1 LSISV
6 SSFAVA
12 ISLGVRET
20 LEENLFERFVVVVEP
35 VPGDRGHSR
44 YTGLDQAKGVGALPS
59 LPGSRHGVWPIQLQ
73 AVFGRFPAGLRLLQK
88 FYIKVVPEE
97 KYSVNLWENEKIARN
112 ARVVWVFSSALTC
125 QGLAEK
131 TFALEASD
139 VMRKKIRLGLVELYA
154 TQDGGLW
161 SPRMKDLYSIV
172 RLPSRAVDLLAAIA
186 DRTGLAEVTTFNPLY
201 DSRGG
206 RFRREDLERLAA
218 LDVVGISAI
227 TRTQPPSYELA
238 RLLKERNPS
247 IRILFGGPHVTAL
260 PDEALEHG
268 DVVVRHEG
276 DATIAELLERLA
288 EHAEDPVLG
297 DVLGIS
303 FREKDGSVRHNPDRP
318 FLTNEELNALPFPVY
333 SKEVVRGISNS
344 VIVSSRGCPF
354 ACDFCAVITQF
365 GSRYRFLDVDRS
377 VELIEHT
384 LRQTRKPIFFGD
396 DNFCGNP
403 ARTKAI
409 LERILSKGIPMP
421 SWGAQVRVEASQ
433 DAECLALMKR
443 AGCTR
448 LYVGFE
454 SINEDTLKL
463 FNKHSTLEKNE
474 LAIRRFHEAGF
485 SVHGMFVLGSDADTV
500 ETVRETVRFAKD
512 LMVDTAQFF
521 SLTPIPGTPLSAR
534 YAEQGKILSRSWH
547 LYDAHH
553 VTVVPEKI
561 APHVLQ
567 QELARAHLE
576 FYSWKEAVRH
586 LLLSSDRFYNAK
598 IRILG
603 NLLARRILGEMRP
616 YEERLGVLDG
626 WSREME
632 ARFQRLRKQLASRVE
647 ELGSGLSQG
656 TAAVKESA
664 EEFVRWLRASA
675 DTLPKEFLS
684 YCQKLASASADQVRG
699 VLPCVQGLGAAYE
712 KES

>member
-1 LSISV
+1 M
-6 SSFAVA
+6 FWY
-12 ISLGVRET
+12 GKT
-20 LEENLFERFVVVVEP
+20 P
-35 VPGDRGHSR
+35 
-44 YTGLDQAKGVGALPS
+44 
-59 LPGSRHGVWPIQLQ
+59 
-73 AVFGRFPAGLRLLQK
+73 
-88 FYIKVVPEE
+88 
-97 KYSVNLWENEKIARN
+97 RN
-112 ARVVWVFSSALTC
+112 ARAVWAASWVPAC
-125 QGLAEK
+125 QKVAK
-131 TFALEASD
+131 KPFVLECMNT
-139 VMRKKIRLGLVELYA
+139 MRKKIRLGLVELYA

-172 RLPSRAVDLLAAIA
+172 RHPSRAVDLLAAIA
-186 DRTGLAEVTTFNPLY
+186 ERSGFADVTTFNPLY

-206 RFRREDLERLAA
+206 RFRPEDLERLADM
-218 LDVVGISAI
+218 DVVGISAI

-238 RLLKERNPS
+238 RLLKDRNPA

-268 DVVVRHEG
+268 DIVVRHEG
-276 DATIAELLERLA
+276 DATIVDLLERLA
-288 EHAEDPVLG
+288 EHLEDPVLA

-303 FREKDGSVRHNPDRP
+303 FREKDGSVRQNPDRP

-396 DNFCGNP
+396 DNFCGHP

-409 LERILSKGIPMP
+409 LERILSKGIAMP
-421 SWGAQVRVEASQ
+421 PWGAQVRVEASQ
-433 DAECLALMKR
+433 DAECLSLMRR

-448 LYVGFE
+448 VYVGFE
-454 SINEDTLKL
+454 SINEETLKL
-463 FNKHSTLEKNE
+463 FNKRSSLEKNE
-474 LAIRRFHEAGF
+474 LAVRRFHEAGF

-500 ETVRETVRFAKD
+500 ETVRETVRFAKG

-547 LYDAHH
+547 LYDGHH
-553 VTVVPEKI
+553 VTVVPEKM
-561 APHVLQ
+561 APHDLQ
-567 QELARAHLE
+567 QELAKAHLE
-576 FYSWKEAVRH
+576 FYSWKEAARH
-586 LLLSSDRFYNAK
+586 LLYSSDRWYNAK

-603 NLLARRILGEMRP
+603 NLLARRIMNEMRP
-616 YEERLGVLDG
+616 YEERLGVLDR
-626 WSREME
+626 WSRELE
-632 ARFQRLRKQLASRVE
+632 ARFQRLRKQLGSRVE
-647 ELGSGLSQG
+647 EFGSGLSQSKA
-656 TAAVKESA
+656 TLRAST

-675 DTLPKEFLS
+675 EALPREFVS
-684 YCQKLASASADQVRG
+684 YCQMRVALSTEQAQRI
-699 VLPCVQGLGAAYE
+699 LPYSRVWGDP
-712 KES
+712 